1 MSLERRQPLFG
12 FAMAALIAGTCKAD
26 ERRSETADR
35 DAAVLGLVVALDQTM
50 LLSDQQREDFQRLL
64 SDRRPGEWRAPQTWR
79 AFIRPR
85 PTPWETAMVRAAFVA
100 LAMQDSELAPILR
113 PAQLRACGELRV
125 FALTLRNQNKP
136 APRAIELLLELSL
149 DDVTAACELTEAER
163 ARFRLAGASDIH
175 RLDRTADRTKQQSR
189 ANEQD
194 VAAPVLPGPSLA
206 AGTLSGDLTRYRK
219 ALEQWL
225 TGEKRQKLVAAHQR
239 RRQFEWRAE
248 LAGILRV
255 IRCYCRPNDSQCERL
270 SEYIVEQLGDP
281 STDNDDV
288 CVRAQLLEALSRLPA
303 REIADIAGGDRGNFA
318 LLWKELRS
326 QVQKLEFA
334 DRIILT
340 H

>member
-1 MSLERRQPLFG
+1 MLLERRQLLLG
-12 FAMAALIAGTCKAD
+12 FVTVALIAGACQAD
-26 ERRSETADR
+26 ELRSDAADR
-35 DAAVLGLVVALDQTM
+35 EAAVLALVVALDHTM

-64 SDRRPGEWRAPQTWR
+64 SKGRPGEWRAPQTWR
-79 AFIRPR
+79 AFIKPR

-136 APRAIELLLELSL
+136 APRAIELLFELSL

-175 RLDRTADRTKQQSR
+175 HLDRAADQTKRQAR

-206 AGTLSGDLTRYRK
+206 AGTLPDDLTRYRK

-225 TGEKRQKLVAAHQR
+225 TAEQRQKLDAAHQR
-239 RRQFEWRAE
+239 RRQFERRAE
-248 LAGILRV
+248 LAGVLRV
-255 IRCYCRPNDSQCERL
+255 IRSYCRPNDMQCERL
-270 SEYIVEQLGDP
+270 SEYIAGQLGDP
-281 STDNDDV
+281 STDNGEV
-288 CVRAQLLEALSRLPA
+288 CVRAQLLGALSRLPA
-303 REIADIAGGDRGNFA
+303 REIADIVGGDRGNFA

-326 QVQKLEFA
+326 QVQKLEIA
-334 DRIILT
+334 DRITLT
-340 H
+340 Q